1 MGWSVVQVAMLATA
15 CRVLFVAVKI
25 GGFLLKMLLVLAV
38 LVGVIWWFLSK

>member
-1 MGWSVVQVAMLATA
+1 
-15 CRVLFVAVKI
+15 VLFVAVKI